1 MHLDRT
7 GCVFTHPNFILNWQP
22 PSLRSIRYLGFLALV
37 NNHSWIR
44 YLSGCRVWVLESMP
58 NRGCARYVWH
68 SKFEEIRS
76 VFRTIAQ
83 NHQLQKVCT
92 RYRTGPILPLMY
104 RSLRKSGNT
113 KSVNYHQSGYLILPL
128 LKCNI
133 EIPNARKVGQ
143 ALQSHRRNIDLEIK
157 HSLERRTWNM
167 RMTAS
172 SVLGYII
179 PKPPHNMLGD

>member
-1 MHLDRT
+1 MD
-7 GCVFTHPNFILNWQP
+7 
-22 PSLRSIRYLGFLALV
+22 SISEWLQGMGSGIHAKQRMCQVCLAFK
-37 NNHSWIR
+37 
-44 YLSGCRVWVLESMP
+44 VWRNPLCFQNYS
-58 NRGCARYVWH
+58 
-68 SKFEEIRS
+68 SKSSTAE
-76 VFRTIAQ
+76 
-83 NHQLQKVCT
+83 VCT